1 MLISNMA
8 MSQAFFAARLGQQFA
23 VQEVAGL
30 ALDLCEVEPLA
41 ASLPG
46 HAAFS
51 LLFHGPRPIL
61 PQATYTL
68 STGDSGP
75 LPIFLV
81 PLSCTGE
88 LVQYQAVFN

>member
-1 MLISNMA
+1 
-8 MSQAFFAARLGQQFA
+8 MSHAFFAAHRGRQFA
-23 VQEVAGL
+23 VQEQAGL
-30 ALDLCEVEPLA
+30 TLELHEVERLP

-46 HAAFS
+46 REAFS

-68 STGDSGP
+68 GTGDSGP

>member
-1 MLISNMA
+1 
-8 MSQAFFAARLGQQFA
+8 MSRAFFAARLRQRFA
-23 VQEVAGL
+23 VQEQAGL
-30 ALDLCEVEPLA
+30 ALELCEVEQLT

-46 HAAFS
+46 HEAFS

-68 STGDSGP
+68 STDDSGP

-81 PLSCTGE
+81 PLSCVGE
-88 LVQYQAVFN
+88 VVQYQAVFN